1 VQPLPA
7 THGFLGR
14 HRFVVLFGL
23 LVLFYV
29 LVPILH
35 HARDALHP
43 AAPPLVEGILFIALL
58 SWAVVTVSTG
68 RAATIIAVLLG
79 LSLVVLWVGGVFVG
93 GDSLVVARYGFGAGF
108 FAFAIWMMLLFIF
121 ASRRVTFNTVC
132 ASLCVYLL
140 LGLVWALAYSAVDV
154 LSPGA
159 FTWTV
164 TARPAPVLR
173 VGRGDAAVLYFS
185 FATLTTLG
193 YGDIVPTAPL
203 SRMLASVE
211 AVAGQLYLAVL
222 VARLVGLHIVHS
234 IEQGPNI
241 EPHPNGEAAARRVG
255 REQDADHGGQL
266 GTVPGGR
273 TSVGCGL
280 DWSLVSAWLAQQL
293 DPTNI
298 LKGGTYHDRDADRAS
313 PPHCRFQAQRQAP
326 R

>member
-1 VQPLPA
+1 VQSLPE

-29 LVPILH
+29 IVPILH
-35 HARDALHP
+35 HAGDALHP
-43 AAPPLVEGILFIALL
+43 AAAPLVEAVLFIGLL
-58 SWAVVTVSTG
+58 IWAVVTLSMG
-68 RAATIIAVLLG
+68 RAGKIIAVLLG
-79 LSLVVLWVGGVFVG
+79 LPLIVLCVAGVFFAG
-93 GDSLVVARYGFGAGF
+93 GDSLIVVRYLLGAGF
-108 FAFAIWMMLLFIF
+108 FAFAIWMMLLSIF

-140 LGLVWALAYSAVDV
+140 LGLVWALVYSVVDV

-173 VGRGDAAVLYFS
+173 VGRGDTAVLYFS
-185 FATLTTLG
+185 IATLTTLG

-222 VARLVGLHIVHS
+222 VARLVGLHIAHS
-234 IEQGPNI
+234 IEQGPST
-241 EPHPNGEAAARRVG
+241 EPLPKSERVLAESDENGA
-255 REQDADHGGQL
+255 L
-266 GTVPGGR
+266 R
-273 TSVGCGL
+273 TG
-280 DWSLVSAWLAQQL
+280 
-293 DPTNI
+293 
-298 LKGGTYHDRDADRAS
+298 AS
-313 PPHCRFQAQRQAP
+313 
-326 R
+326 